1 MKAVVVFEKI
11 VAWLAVLF
19 TAVVLAVMFT
29 PVANFMA
36 RPLIIK
42 PVLKRA
48 DIIAVLGG
56 GAYKNGALGK
66 TSTERLVAGLML
78 YKQGFSGKI
87 IYSGSAI
94 TSDSKKIFRA
104 ITKSDESARGVAV
117 EAGLMKNISDGLG
130 IGISDTVVDNSST
143 NTYQNLS
150 HVKDHMEKAGFKT
163 CLIVT
168 SSTHILRAMLIA
180 KKLGMECYPAPVD
193 DYTEF
198 RLAAADRLGLFY
210 EALWEYA
217 GLVFYKVYGYI

>member
-1 MKAVVVFEKI
+1 MKAVKVSKKI
-11 VAWLAVLF
+11 TAWFAFVF
-19 TAVVLAVMFT
+19 TAVMLAVMFT
-29 PVANFMA
+29 PAANFIA
-36 RPLIIK
+36 RPLLIK
-42 PVLKRA
+42 PVHKRA

-94 TSDSKKIFRA
+94 SSDSIKIFRA
-104 ITKSDESARGVAV
+104 VTKSDESSADVAV
-117 EAGLMKNISDGLG
+117 EAGLMKNISDALD
-130 IGISDTVVDNSST
+130 IGISDTVIDNSAT

-150 HVKDHMEKAGFKT
+150 HVKDHMEKSGFKT

-168 SSTHILRAMLIA
+168 SSTHILRAALVA

-210 EALWEYA
+210 EVTWEYA